1 MSSRTCCGIA
11 LHDSNGSPFAWLYN
25 LRIFKYLHK
34 TCPKRPKFAIFA
46 RMSYTQ
52 GVKDG
57 LPIGLGYFAV
67 SFSFGIA
74 GSNFLSWPLVTLISM
89 TNLTSAGQFAGLQI
103 MTDAAGTFIEM
114 ALATFFIN
122 LRYSLMAI
130 SLSQKVSP
138 DFGTVKRL
146 LLATG
151 ITDEIFAV
159 SMAQKSVT
167 PIYFLGLMTLPYI
180 GWSSGTAVGAI
191 CGEILPAMV
200 TNALGVALY
209 GMFVAIVVPQMKVHK
224 PTIFAVAIAV
234 ALSCAFKFVP
244 ALSCVS
250 VGFAIIICAL
260 VASLLAAALFPMKN
274 LNDDEGAA

>member
-1 MSSRTCCGIA
+1 
-11 LHDSNGSPFAWLYN
+11 
-25 LRIFKYLHK
+25 
-34 TCPKRPKFAIFA
+34 
-46 RMSYTQ
+46 MSYLK
-52 GVKDG
+52 GLKDG
-57 LPIGLGYFAV
+57 SPIGLGYFAV

-74 GSNFLSWPLVTLISM
+74 GSKIFSWPLVTLISM

-103 MTDAAGTFIEM
+103 MADAAGTFIEM

-159 SMAQKSVT
+159 AMSQKRVT
-167 PIYFLGLMTLPYI
+167 PIYFLGLSTLPYI
-180 GWSSGTAVGAI
+180 GWSLGTLVGAI

-209 GMFVAIVVPQMKVHK
+209 GMFVAIVVPQMKVHG
-224 PTIFAVAIAV
+224 PTVFAVVIAV
-234 ALSCAFKFVP
+234 ALSCAFKFFP
-244 ALSCVS
+244 PLSGVS

-260 VASLLAAALFPMKN
+260 VASFIAAWLFPMQN
-274 LNDDEGAA
+274 VTADDEVAK

>member
-1 MSSRTCCGIA
+1 M
-11 LHDSNGSPFAWLYN
+11 
-25 LRIFKYLHK
+25 
-34 TCPKRPKFAIFA
+34 AIFA
-46 RMSYTQ
+46 PMNYLS
-52 GVKDG
+52 GLKDG
-57 LPIGLGYFAV
+57 SPIGLGYFAV

-103 MTDAAGTFIEM
+103 MADAAGTFIEM

-138 DFGTVKRL
+138 EFGTVKRL

-159 SMAQKSVT
+159 AMSQKKVT
-167 PIYFLGLMTLPYI
+167 PIYFLGLMTLPYF
-180 GWSSGTAVGAI
+180 GWSLGTMVGAI
-191 CGEILPAMV
+191 CGEILPALV

-209 GMFVAIVVPQMKVHK
+209 GMFVAIVVPQMKVHM
-224 PTIFAVAIAV
+224 PTVFAVAVAV
-234 ALSCAFKFVP
+234 ALSCAFKFFP
-244 ALSCVS
+244 PLSGVS

-274 LNDDEGAA
+274 VDNDDEGAAK

>member
-1 MSSRTCCGIA
+1 
-11 LHDSNGSPFAWLYN
+11 
-25 LRIFKYLHK
+25 
-34 TCPKRPKFAIFA
+34 
-46 RMSYTQ
+46 MSYLK
-52 GVKDG
+52 GLKDG
-57 LPIGLGYFAV
+57 SPIGLGYFAV

-74 GSNFLSWPLVTLISM
+74 GSKIFSWPLVTLISM

-103 MTDAAGTFIEM
+103 MADAAGTFIEM

-159 SMAQKSVT
+159 AMSQKRVT
-167 PIYFLGLMTLPYI
+167 PIYFLGLSTLPYI
-180 GWSSGTAVGAI
+180 GWSLGTMVGAI

-209 GMFVAIVVPQMKVHK
+209 GMFVAIVVPQMKVSRS
-224 PTIFAVAIAV
+224 TLIAVLIAIACSLV
-234 ALSCAFKFVP
+234 FKYVP
-244 ALSCVS
+244 ALSGVT

-260 VASLLAAALFPMKN
+260 VA
-274 LNDDEGAA
+274 